1 MVITDIVSSADAS
14 RRQYSNRNDPVLESR
29 FELRA
34 APTFCNFAGHG
45 LSYARELRRTGK
57 MAQSNGTT
65 TSLII
70 QNNSSEFLPGSEFDQ
85 YVLQTYSLSSN
96 GRVYTNLPNG
106 LLAKALEELKMKPH
120 IQYETIHMHT
130 LKIMQTSLNLMMS
143 LPKTSFCACYIVH
156 LVISYL
162 MATN

>member
-1 MVITDIVSSADAS
+1 
-14 RRQYSNRNDPVLESR
+14 
-29 FELRA
+29 
-34 APTFCNFAGHG
+34 
-45 LSYARELRRTGK
+45 

-120 IQYETIHMHT
+120 IQYETIPHAH
-130 LKIMQTSLNLMMS
+130 
-143 LPKTSFCACYIVH
+143 PKDYADVAKSHDVLAKKRASA
-156 LVISYL
+156 L
-162 MATN
+162 AT